1 MSNINFK
8 TWLVEASKDNDK
20 FVKLLKL
27 METDSNF
34 PEDDG
39 KDSILIYLRVKNA
52 GPEIMAAFEEAW
64 EEYTKSK

>member
-8 TWLVEASKDNDK
+8 TWLIEASKDNDK
-20 FVKLLKL
+20 FIKLLKL

-52 GPEIMAAFEEAW
+52 DPEIMAAFEEAW